1 MWQPLIDAYRDRIVD
16 TGREP
21 LFLLLLGLVLSFLFI
36 RLSTRMIRAQ
46 VRWWPGN
53 VAPGGL
59 HIHHVVFGQALLLL
73 CGVAGF
79 ALRGDGGAWWNLL
92 GFGFGV
98 GAGLVL
104 DEFALVLH
112 LEDVYWSTEG
122 RASVDAVVFA
132 VAVIGLLLVG
142 ELPLGGFARHPDG
155 PTLAGAAVL
164 VALVVVSLLKGKTW
178 TGLLGIM
185 LWPLA
190 LVGAV
195 RLARPASP
203 WARWRYRARPRR
215 LARAERREERFHRR
229 LVAAKTAAYDLVAGT
244 PDADPETGPAA
255 PAPQPVPAPV
265 VEPPGPERP
274 PAPWRLRCAAAARWY
289 LRIAVLLDLLG
300 ALVAPFRARVERADR
315 GEYFTPVLVAPGF
328 TTALLAGLLAVMLRR
343 RKRAAWIA
351 ALALTAVHAAVYA
364 LALALPEYRGHPFN
378 WVSAAL
384 TLALLLAL
392 LAARPVFRVRG
403 GRGNLPLAAAV
414 LLLGGA
420 LLTGVGAVAVRL
432 WHTGAAPG
440 WDEAARYAV
449 LRLATVSGTVEV
461 DGVDVP
467 GRLDLGLNLLA
478 TALLLLT
485 LRILLRSPH
494 GTGRQGPED
503 ERALRALLA
512 RYGGRDSLGYFAL
525 RRDKAVCFSPGGRAA
540 VAYRVVNGVALASGD
555 PVGDP
560 EAWPQAIGEWHRLA
574 RAHAWVPAV
583 TGAGERGGT
592 AYARTAGLRA
602 LHLGDEA
609 VVDAAG
615 FTLEGRE
622 ARGLRQTCHRV
633 ERAGYTVLVRRHRDV
648 PPGEFADLVR
658 LADAWRHGRTER
670 GFSMALGRLGDPAD
684 GDCLLAECRDPAGR
698 TSALLSFVPWGADG
712 LSLDLVR
719 RDRESDDGLV
729 EYAVATVLGRAAGF
743 GVVRVSLNFAMF
755 REAFEPRLGAG
766 PVLRLWRGVLRS
778 LSRWW
783 RLEERYRANAR
794 YRPGWEP
801 RYVLYEKASEL
812 PAIGLATA
820 LAEGFLTRPR
830 LRRGGRAADG
840 PSPGAPSGGSPGAS
854 LGQNAPGA
862 AAPDAG

>member
-36 RLSTRMIRAQ
+36 RLSTRMIRAR

-53 VAPGGL
+53 VTPGGL

-112 LEDVYWSTEG
+112 LKDVYWSTQG

-132 VAVIGLLLVG
+132 VAVIGLLLIG
-142 ELPLGGFARHPDG
+142 ELPLGGFVRNPDG

-164 VALVVVSLLKGKTW
+164 LALVVVSLLKGKTW

-203 WARWRYRARPRR
+203 WARWRYRSRPRR
-215 LARAERREERFHRR
+215 LTRAERREERFHRR
-229 LVAAKTAAYDLVAGT
+229 LVAVKTAAYDLVAGA
-244 PDADPETGPAA
+244 PDADPEPEPGPAPEPAPAPAA
-255 PAPQPVPAPV
+255 P
-265 VEPPGPERP
+265 VEPRPERP
-274 PAPWRLRCAAAARWY
+274 PAPWRLRCAALAQWY
-289 LRIAVLLDLLG
+289 LRIATLLNLLG
-300 ALVAPFRARVERADR
+300 AVVAPFRAQVERADR
-315 GEYFTPVLVAPGF
+315 GEYFTPVLVTSGF
-328 TTALLAGLLAVMLRR
+328 TTALLTGLLAVMLRR

-351 ALALTAVHAAVYA
+351 ALALTALHAALYV
-364 LALALPEYRGHPFN
+364 LALAFPEYRAHPFN

-403 GRGNLPLAAAV
+403 GRGNPPLAAAV
-414 LLLGGA
+414 LLFGGA
-420 LLTGVGAVAVRL
+420 LLTGAGALAVRL
-432 WHTGAAPG
+432 RHTGGAPG
-440 WDEAARYAV
+440 WGEAARYAV

-467 GRLDLGLNLLA
+467 GWLDLGLNLLG

-494 GTGRQGPED
+494 GTDRQGPED
-503 ERALRALLA
+503 ERALRVLLA
-512 RYGGRDSLGYFAL
+512 RHGGRDSLGYFVL
-525 RRDKAVCFSPGGRAA
+525 RRDKSVCFSPSGKAA

-560 EAWPQAIGEWHRLA
+560 EAWPQAIEEWHRLA

-622 ARGLRQTCHRV
+622 VRGLRQTCRRV
-633 ERAGYTVLVRRHRDV
+633 ERAGYTVLLRRHRDV

-684 GDCLLAECRDPAGR
+684 GDCLLAECRDGAGR
-698 TSALLSFVPWGADG
+698 TAALLSFVPWGADG
-712 LSLDLVR
+712 LSLDLMR
-719 RDRESDDGLV
+719 RDRESDNGLV
-729 EYAVATVLGRAAGF
+729 EYTVAAVLGRAAEF
-743 GVVRVSLNFAMF
+743 GAVRVSLNFAMF

-766 PVLRLWRGVLRS
+766 PVLRLWRGVLRF

-783 RLEERYRANAR
+783 QLESLYRANAR

-812 PAIGLATA
+812 PAIGLANA

-830 LRRGGRAADG
+830 LRRGRAAGG
-840 PSPGAPSGGSPGAS
+840 PPPGAS
-854 LGQNAPGA
+854 LGASPGQNARGA
-862 AAPDAG
+862 AAPGGG

>member
-1 MWQPLIDAYRDRIVD
+1 MWQPLIDAYRHRIVD

-36 RLSTRMIRAQ
+36 RLSTRMIRAR

-53 VAPGGL
+53 VSPGGL
-59 HIHHVVFGQALLLL
+59 HIHHVVFGQALLLV
-73 CGVAGF
+73 CGVAAF
-79 ALRGDGGAWWNLL
+79 AVRGDGGSWWNLL

-112 LEDVYWSTEG
+112 LKDVYWSTQG
-122 RASVDAVVFA
+122 RTSVDAVVFA
-132 VAVIGLLLVG
+132 VAVIGLLLIG
-142 ELPLGGFARHPDG
+142 ELPLGGFVRDPDG

-164 VALVVVSLLKGKTW
+164 LVLVLVSLLKGKTW

-203 WARWRYRARPRR
+203 WARWRYRSRPRR
-215 LARAERREERFHRR
+215 LARAERREDRIHRR
-229 LVAAKTAAYDLVAGT
+229 LVTAKTAAYDLVAGT
-244 PDADPETGPAA
+244 PDADPEPAAAPGPAPAGA
-255 PAPQPVPAPV
+255 PAVAPAGAP
-265 VEPPGPERP
+265 VEPPPARPPARP
-274 PAPWRLRCAAAARWY
+274 PAPWRLRCARLARWY
-289 LRIAVLLDLLG
+289 LLAATLLDLLG
-300 ALVAPFRARVERADR
+300 ALVAPFRAQVERADR
-315 GEYFTPVLVAPGF
+315 GEYFTPVLVTSGF

-343 RKRAAWIA
+343 RKRAAWIL
-351 ALALTAVHAAVYA
+351 ALAVTAAHAAVYA
-364 LALALPEYRGHPFN
+364 LALAFPEYRAHPFN

-384 TLALLLAL
+384 TLALLLVL

-420 LLTGVGAVAVRL
+420 LLTGLGALAVRL
-432 WHTGAAPG
+432 WHTGALPG
-440 WDEAARYAV
+440 WGEAARYAV
-449 LRLATVSGTVEV
+449 LRLVTVSGVVEV
-461 DGVDVP
+461 TGVDVP
-467 GRLDLGLNLLA
+467 GWLDLGLNLLA

-485 LRILLRSPH
+485 LRILLRSPR
-494 GTGRQGPED
+494 GTEWQGPED
-503 ERALRALLA
+503 ERALRALLE
-512 RYGGRDSLGYFAL
+512 RHGGRDSLGYFAL
-525 RRDKAVCFSPGGRAA
+525 RRDKSVCFSPSGRAA

-560 EAWPQAIGEWHRLA
+560 EGWPQAIEEWLRRA
-574 RAHAWVPAV
+574 RAHAWIPAV
-583 TGAGERGGT
+583 TGAGELGGT
-592 AYARTAGLRA
+592 VYARTAGLRA

-633 ERAGYTVLVRRHRDV
+633 ERAGYAVVLRRHRDV
-648 PPGEFADLVR
+648 PPEEFADLAR

-684 GDCLLAECRDPAGR
+684 GDCLLAECRDGAGR
-698 TSALLSFVPWGADG
+698 TAALLSFVPWGPDG

-719 RDRESDDGLV
+719 RDRESDRGLV
-729 EYAVATVLGRAAGF
+729 EYAVSALLGRAAEF
-743 GVVRVSLNFAMF
+743 GAARVSLNFAVF

-766 PVLRLWRGVLRS
+766 PALRLWRGVLRS

-794 YRPGWEP
+794 YRPSWEP

-812 PAIGLATA
+812 PAIGLANA

-830 LRRGGRAADG
+830 LRRGGRR
-840 PSPGAPSGGSPGAS
+840 P
-854 LGQNAPGA
+854 
-862 AAPDAG
+862 

>member
-36 RLSTRMIRAQ
+36 RLSTRMIRAR

-59 HIHHVVFGQALLLL
+59 HIHHVVFGQTLLLV
-73 CGVAGF
+73 CGVAAF
-79 ALRGDGGAWWNLL
+79 AVRGDGGDWWNLL

-112 LEDVYWSTEG
+112 LKDVYWSTQG
-122 RASVDAVVFA
+122 RTSVDAVMLA
-132 VAVIGLLLVG
+132 AAAIGLLLVG

-164 VALVVVSLLKGKTW
+164 LALVVVSLLKGKTW

-203 WARWRYRARPRR
+203 WARWRYRSRPRR
-215 LARAERREERFHRR
+215 LARAERREDRIHRR
-229 LVAAKTAAYDLVAGT
+229 LVAVKTAAYDLVAGT
-244 PDADPETGPAA
+244 PDADPEAPPEAAA
-255 PAPQPVPAPV
+255 PEPAPV
-265 VEPPGPERP
+265 DPVPVDSVPAEPVPGRP
-274 PAPWRLRCAAAARWY
+274 PARWRLRCAAAARWY
-289 LRIAVLLDLLG
+289 LRIATLLNLLG
-300 ALVAPFRARVERADR
+300 ALVAPFRAQVERADR
-315 GEYFTPVLVAPGF
+315 GEYFTPVLVTSGF
-328 TTALLAGLLAVMLRR
+328 TTALLTGLLAVMLRR

-351 ALALTAVHAAVYA
+351 ALAVTAVHAAVYA
-364 LALALPEYRGHPFN
+364 LALAFPEYRAHPFN

-420 LLTGVGAVAVRL
+420 LLTGLGAVAVRL
-432 WHTGAAPG
+432 AHTDGVPG
-440 WDEAARYAV
+440 WGEAARYAV
-449 LRLATVSGTVEV
+449 LRLVTVSGVLRVT
-461 DGVDVP
+461 DVDVP
-467 GRLDLGLNLLA
+467 GWVDLGLNLLA

-485 LRILLRSPH
+485 LRILLRSAH
-494 GTGRQGPED
+494 GAEGQGPED
-503 ERALRALLA
+503 ERALRALLE
-512 RYGGRDSLGYFAL
+512 RHGGRDSLGYFAL
-525 RRDKAVCFSPGGRAA
+525 RRDKSVCFSPSGKAA

-560 EAWPQAIGEWHRLA
+560 EAWPQAIEEWLRRA
-574 RAHAWVPAV
+574 RAHAWIPAV

-592 AYARTAGLRA
+592 VYVRTAGLRA

-609 VVDAAG
+609 VVAAAG

-622 ARGLRQTCHRV
+622 MRGLRQTCRRLA
-633 ERAGYTVLVRRHRDV
+633 RAGYTVVVRRHRDV
-648 PPGEFADLVR
+648 PAVEFADLVR

-684 GDCLLAECRDPAGR
+684 GDCLLAECRDGAGR
-698 TSALLSFVPWGADG
+698 TAALLSFVPWGADG
-712 LSLDLVR
+712 LSLDLMR
-719 RDRESDDGLV
+719 RDRESDNGLV
-729 EYAVATVLGRAAGF
+729 EYTVAELLLRAGEF
-743 GVVRVSLNFAMF
+743 GTARVSLNFAMF

-766 PVLRLWRGVLRS
+766 PVLRLWRGVLRF

-783 RLEERYRANAR
+783 QLESLYRANAR
-794 YRPGWEP
+794 YRPVWEP
-801 RYVLYEKASEL
+801 RYVLYEKPSEL

-830 LRRGGRAADG
+830 LRRGRRRADG
-840 PSPGAPSGGSPGAS
+840 ASPGQNPPGARAP
-854 LGQNAPGA
+854 APG
-862 AAPDAG
+862 

>member
-1 MWQPLIDAYRDRIVD
+1 MWQSLIDAYRDRIVD

-36 RLSTRMIRAQ
+36 RLSTRLIRAR

-59 HIHHVVFGQALLLL
+59 HIHHVVFGQTLLLV
-73 CGVAGF
+73 CGVAAF
-79 ALRGDGGAWWNLL
+79 AVRGDGGAWWNLL

-112 LEDVYWSTEG
+112 LKDVYWSTQG
-122 RASVDAVVFA
+122 RTSVDAVVLA
-132 VAVIGLLLVG
+132 VVTIGLLLLG

-155 PTLAGAAVL
+155 PTLAGASVL
-164 VALVVVSLLKGKTW
+164 LALVVVTLLKGKTW

-203 WARWRYRARPRR
+203 WARWRYRSRPRR
-215 LARAERREERFHRR
+215 LARAERREDRIHRR

-244 PDADPETGPAA
+244 PDADPESPETPESPEAPTAPEPVGRQAGRPA
-255 PAPQPVPAPV
+255 
-265 VEPPGPERP
+265 EPPVGRP

-289 LRIAVLLDLLG
+289 LRIATLLNLLG
-300 ALVAPFRARVERADR
+300 AVVAPFRAQVERADR
-315 GEYFTPVLVAPGF
+315 GEYFTPVLVTSGF

-351 ALALTAVHAAVYA
+351 ALALSAGHAAVYA
-364 LALALPEYRGHPFN
+364 VALAFPEYRAHPFN
-378 WVSAAL
+378 QVSTGL
-384 TLALLLAL
+384 TVALLLAL

-403 GRGNLPLAAAV
+403 GRGNLSLAAAV

-420 LLTGVGAVAVRL
+420 LLTGLGAVAVRL
-432 WHTGAAPG
+432 AHTGAVPG
-440 WDEAARYAV
+440 WGAAARYAV
-449 LRLATVSGTVEV
+449 LRLVTVSGVVEV
-461 DGVDVP
+461 TDVDVP
-467 GRLDLGLNLLA
+467 GWLDLGLNLLA

-485 LRILLRSPH
+485 LRILLRSPR
-494 GTGRQGPED
+494 GAEGRRPED
-503 ERALRALLA
+503 ERALRDLLE
-512 RYGGRDSLGYFAL
+512 RHGGRDSLGYFAL
-525 RRDKAVCFSPGGRAA
+525 RRDKAVCFSPSGKAA

-560 EAWPQAIGEWHRLA
+560 EAWPQAIEEWLRRA
-574 RAHAWVPAV
+574 RAHAWIPAV
-583 TGAGERGGT
+583 TGADERAGT
-592 AYARTAGLRA
+592 VYVRTAGLRA

-609 VVDAAG
+609 VVAAAG
-615 FTLEGRE
+615 FTLDGRE
-622 ARGLRQTCHRV
+622 MRGLRQTCRRLA
-633 ERAGYTVLVRRHRDV
+633 RAGYTVVVRRHRDV
-648 PPGEFADLVR
+648 PPEEFAGLAR

-684 GDCLLAECRDPAGR
+684 GDCLLAECRDEAGR
-698 TSALLSFVPWGADG
+698 TAALLSFVPWGADG
-712 LSLDLVR
+712 LSLDLMR
-719 RDRESDDGLV
+719 RDRESDNGLV
-729 EYAVATVLGRAAGF
+729 EYTVAELLRRAGEF
-743 GVVRVSLNFAMF
+743 GVARVSLNFAMF
-755 REAFEPRLGAG
+755 REAFEPRMGAG
-766 PVLRLWRGVLRS
+766 PVLRLWRGVLRF

-783 RLEERYRANAR
+783 QLESLYRANAR
-794 YRPGWEP
+794 YRPAWEP
-801 RYVLYEKASEL
+801 RYVLYEKPSEL
-812 PAIGLATA
+812 PAIGLANA

-830 LRRGGRAADG
+830 LRRGDRTR
-840 PSPGAPSGGSPGAS
+840 
-854 LGQNAPGA
+854 
-862 AAPDAG
+862 

>member
-1 MWQPLIDAYRDRIVD
+1 MWQPLIDAYRGRIVD

-36 RLSTRMIRAQ
+36 RLSTRMIRAR

-53 VAPGGL
+53 VTPGGL
-59 HIHHVVFGQALLLL
+59 HIHHVVFGQALLLV
-73 CGVAGF
+73 CGVAAF

-112 LEDVYWSTEG
+112 LKDVYWSTQG
-122 RASVDAVVFA
+122 RTSVDAVMLA
-132 VAVIGLLLVG
+132 VAMIGLLLVG
-142 ELPLGGFARHPDG
+142 ELPLGGFVRHPDG

-164 VALVVVSLLKGKTW
+164 LSLVVVSLLKGKTW

-215 LARAERREERFHRR
+215 LARAERREERIHRR
-229 LVAAKTAAYDLVAGT
+229 LVAVKTAAYDLVAGT
-244 PDADPETGPAA
+244 PDADPEAETV
-255 PAPQPVPAPV
+255 PVPAPAPV
-265 VEPPGPERP
+265 AATVPPTEAVETAEAAAERP
-274 PAPWRLRCAAAARWY
+274 PAAWRLRCAGFARWY
-289 LRIAVLLDLLG
+289 LRAATVLNLLG
-300 ALVAPFRARVERADR
+300 ALVAPFRAQVERANR
-315 GEYFTPVLVAPGF
+315 GEYFTPVLVTSGF

-343 RKRAAWIA
+343 RKRAAWIT
-351 ALALTAVHAAVYA
+351 ALALTAAHAAVFA
-364 LALALPEYRGHPFN
+364 LALAFPEYRAHPFN
-378 WVSAAL
+378 WVSAGL

-414 LLLGGA
+414 LLFGGA
-420 LLTGVGAVAVRL
+420 LLTAAGAAAVRL
-432 WHTGAAPG
+432 AHTDGVPG
-440 WDEAARYAV
+440 WGEAARYAV
-449 LRLATVSGTVEV
+449 LRLVTVSGVVEV
-461 DGVDVP
+461 TDVDVP
-467 GRLDLGLNLLA
+467 RWIDLGLNLLA

-494 GTGRQGPED
+494 GTDWQSPED
-503 ERALRALLA
+503 ERALRRLLE
-512 RYGGRDSLGYFAL
+512 RPGGDSLGYFAL
-525 RRDKAVCFSPGGRAA
+525 RRDKSVCFSPSGKAA
-540 VAYRVVNGVALASGD
+540 VAYRVVGGVALASGD

-560 EAWPQAIGEWHRLA
+560 EAWPQAIEAWHRLA

-583 TGAGERGGT
+583 TGAGERAAA

-609 VVDAAG
+609 VVEAAG
-615 FTLEGRE
+615 FTLAGRE
-622 ARGLRQTCHRV
+622 MRGPRQTGHRLA
-633 ERAGYTVLVRRHRDV
+633 RAGYTVLLRRHRDI
-648 PPGEFADLVR
+648 PPEEFADLVR

-684 GDCLLAECRDPAGR
+684 GDCLIAECRDRAGR
-698 TSALLSFVPWGADG
+698 TAALLSFVPWGADG
-712 LSLDLVR
+712 LSLDLMR
-719 RDRESDDGLV
+719 RDRESDGGLA
-729 EYAVATVLGRAAGF
+729 EYAVAELLGRAGEW
-743 GVVRVSLNFAMF
+743 GVARVSLNFAMF

-766 PVLRLWRGVLRS
+766 PALRLWRGVLRS

-783 RLEERYRANAR
+783 RLEARYRANAR
-794 YRPGWEP
+794 YRPRWVP
-801 RYVLYEKASEL
+801 RHVLYEKPSEL

-820 LAEGFLTRPR
+820 RAEGFLTRPR
-830 LRRGGRAADG
+830 LRRGGRT
-840 PSPGAPSGGSPGAS
+840 P
-854 LGQNAPGA
+854 
-862 AAPDAG
+862 